1 MQIDSLPKWL
11 LNKIGT
17 RISAQFYDFGIQL
30 QVPEN
35 TLQIIMQRCAHEK
48 HERSFY
54 QVVCE
59 WIRQVPTP
67 VTWGILIEAL
77 EAIGEKKLADNIKAS
92 AHAKEYFS

>member
-17 RISAQFYDFGIQL
+17 RISAKFYDFGIQL

-35 TLQIIMQRCAHEK
+35 TLQCIVQRCAHEK
-48 HERSFY
+48 NERSFY
-54 QVVCE
+54 QVVSE
-59 WIRQVPTP
+59 WITRP
-67 VTWGILIEAL
+67 VTWGNLIEAL
-77 EAIGEKKLADNIKAS
+77 EAIGEQKLADDIKAS